1 MAKKVEWNKLPELPW
16 INVLTHISHVR
27 VVWHCLMY
35 VSIDSQVLALTQKLD
50 KVGETLSFIFY
61 FLCRYLVTFS
71 PLVDNPDDPQ
81 VLQHFGVFHFHKIFH
96 TSPVPFKPCLF
107 CSVCVWR
114 NHVWQQNLAMF
125 SKETCQF
132 VIVFIIDLLLF
143 INYLVDFNKIKSI
156 ILLSSSAHF
165 SVCHHNT

>member
-1 MAKKVEWNKLPELPW
+1 MFF
-16 INVLTHISHVR
+16 THISCLK
-27 VVWHCLMY
+27 VVWHCLVY
-35 VSIDSQVLALTQKLD
+35 TSIDSWVLALTQKLD
-50 KVGETLSFIFY
+50 KVGETLSLIFS

-96 TSPVPFKPCLF
+96 ISPVPFKPCLF

-114 NHVWQQNLAMF
+114 NHAWQQNLAMF
-125 SKETCQF
+125 SRETCQF
-132 VIVFIIDLLLF
+132 VIVFIIDLLLL
-143 INYLVDFNKIKSI
+143 INYLVDLNKIKSI

-165 SVCHHNT
+165 SVCRHNT